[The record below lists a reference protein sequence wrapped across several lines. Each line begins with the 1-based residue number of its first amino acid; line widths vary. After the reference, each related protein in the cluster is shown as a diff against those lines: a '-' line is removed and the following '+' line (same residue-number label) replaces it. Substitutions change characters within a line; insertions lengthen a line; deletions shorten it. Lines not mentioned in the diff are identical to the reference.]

1 MLCVSGQGLNFHT
14 FTVYFVCTTKCEY
27 KAFKETLT
35 VCAVIPIYPR
45 LATPG
50 SLKLFKELEPAIID
64 FFLGHLGAAV
74 TSFEHIIDLLSNSTA
89 TWSRVCD
96 TL

>member
-1 MLCVSGQGLNFHT
+1 M
-14 FTVYFVCTTKCEY
+14 
-27 KAFKETLT
+27 
-35 VCAVIPIYPR
+35 CAVIPIYPR

-74 TSFEHIIDLLSNSTA
+74 TSFEHIIDLLSNSAVTQQHGVVFVTPCESKSNICFLFGLLWEIRGSLA
-89 TWSRVCD
+89 AK
-96 TL
+96 